1 MPERLKVLMSAY
13 ACEPNRGSEP
23 EVGWQWAL
31 QMARFHDVTV
41 LTRANN
47 RQAIE
52 TGLQELRNPVTQLR
66 FVYFDLSEFALRLK
80 RWWRSP
86 RLYYHFWQRGLRR
99 LIHTAQRHER
109 YQLFHHVT
117 FASYRYPTAMWD
129 HRVPMIWGP
138 VGGAETIP
146 VSLLP
151 WRHGGELLQEGTRNL
166 ATGLSLSHWGKLRR
180 RARYSDR
187 VLAST
192 RAMQKSLMHLG
203 VNSDLMPAIGLHA
216 TATPERNFSSSPGP
230 LRLLFVGNLQALKG
244 LDLALEALQK
254 SQTGAQF
261 TLIGDGPF
269 HQALAKMT
277 ARLGLSSQVT
287 FLGRRPR
294 AEVMAAYADYHVLL
308 FPSLHDTG
316 GYAVIEAMLNQLPV
330 ICLDCGG
337 PALAVA
343 EDCGLKVSLGT
354 RAGVIAGLAAA
365 IQRYHHQREL
375 LVTHG
380 NQARRR
386 IENYYDWDRKG
397 EQMNAVYW
405 ETFRQFT
412 ARGA

>member
-23 EVGWQWAL
+23 EVGWQWAR

-47 RQAIE
+47 RPAIE
-52 TGLQELRNPVTQLR
+52 KVLPESRDLDARLR
-66 FVYFDLSEFALRLK
+66 FIYFDLSESALRLK
-80 RWWRSP
+80 RWWRNP
-86 RLYYHFWQRGLRR
+86 RLYYHFWQQGARR
-99 LIHTAQRHER
+99 LIRASQPHER

-117 FASYRYPTAMWD
+117 FASYRYPTALWG
-129 HRVPMIWGP
+129 HGVPMIWGP

-146 VSLLP
+146 MSLLP
-151 WRHGGELLQEGTRNL
+151 WRHWGELGSEGTRNI
-166 ATGLSLSHWGKLRR
+166 ATALSLSRWGKLRR
-180 RARYSDR
+180 RARASDR

-192 RAMQKSLMHLG
+192 RAMQKSLADLG
-203 VNSDLMPAIGLHA
+203 EHSDLMPAIGLD
-216 TATPERNFSSSPGP
+216 TAAAPVRSISSISGP
-230 LRLLFVGNLQALKG
+230 LKFLFVGNLQALKG
-244 LDLALEALQK
+244 LDLALEALQQ
-254 SQTGAQF
+254 SRTGAQL

-269 HQALAKMT
+269 QNALVHMT
-277 ARLGLSSQVT
+277 ARLGLATQVS

-294 AEVMAAYADYHVLL
+294 EEVMAAYANYHALL

-316 GYAVIEAMLNQLPV
+316 GYAVIEAMLKQLPV

-337 PALAVA
+337 PAMAVT

-354 RAGVIAGLAAA
+354 RAEVIAGLAAA

-375 LVTHG
+375 LITHG

-386 IENYYDWDRKG
+386 IETHYDWDRKG
-397 EQMNAVYW
+397 EQMNEVYW
-405 ETFRQFT
+405 ETLREFS
-412 ARGA
+412 AGSA